1 MAATAAWACAAGRRL
16 LTCLAL
22 VLGALALAVPAA
34 SATQLPD
41 PVPTF
46 ACAATNAD
54 GTFTYFFGYDLAGT
68 TPVTSKVGANQGTNN
83 NLFTPAPADR
93 GQPTTF
99 APGSHPN
106 AVSVTTSAT
115 TLTWTLHRTDAV
127 GTSSQL
133 CNNPPVV
140 AESPAALV
148 LPTAAMAPFLV
159 WFTVHRRRARHRTAG

>member
-1 MAATAAWACAAGRRL
+1 
-16 LTCLAL
+16 
-22 VLGALALAVPAA
+22 
-34 SATQLPD
+34 
-41 PVPTF
+41 VPTF

-54 GTFTYFFGYDLAGT
+54 GTFTYFFGYDLAGST
-68 TPVTSKVGANQGTNN
+68 QVVSKVGVNNGVNN

-99 APGSHPN
+99 DPGSHPN

-115 TLTWTLHRTDAV
+115 SLTWTLHRVDAV
-127 GTSSQL
+127 GRSSRL

-148 LPTAAMAPFLV
+148 LPTAAAAPFLV
-159 WFTVHRRRARHRTAG
+159 WFGVARRRARRRLAA